1 LVRGSGQP
9 ARDHALEPYRPY
21 CARRTRSY
29 LSPDVPSEPP
39 SERIVR
45 LYSRAVDLRD
55 IFSSEAFAQQ
65 GDLALRLFVAAIL
78 GAAIGVERELHDH
91 PAGMRT
97 HLLVALGSAIFTV
110 LSAHAFGAERLNQ
123 AVDPTRI
130 AAQIVTGI
138 GFLGAGAI
146 IKEGATVRGL
156 TTAGSLWATA
166 AIGLAV
172 GAREYV
178 LAIAGTAIIVISL
191 GPLREIT
198 RRLQP
203 QAARPVQLRL
213 KIATL
218 KALDALSQQLARDDI
233 EISGLKSTRVVD
245 DRFEVEFDLRL
256 PPGATLEKLIEST
269 RGIPEVESIEAFTTV
284 A

>member
-1 LVRGSGQP
+1 
-9 ARDHALEPYRPY
+9 
-21 CARRTRSY
+21 
-29 LSPDVPSEPP
+29 
-39 SERIVR
+39 
-45 LYSRAVDLRD
+45 VDLRD
-55 IFSSEAFAQQ
+55 LFSSDAFAQQ
-65 GDLALRLFVAAIL
+65 GDLALRLLVAAIL
-78 GAAIGVERELHDH
+78 GAAIGVERELHAH
-91 PAGMRT
+91 QAGMRT

-110 LSAHAFGAERLNQ
+110 LSAYAFENERDLGPNQ

-178 LAIAGTAIIVISL
+178 LAVAGTAIIVISL
-191 GPLREIT
+191 GPLRAIT

-218 KALDALSQQLARDDI
+218 KALDALSQQLSHDDI
-233 EISGLKSTRVVD
+233 EISGLKSTRLVD

>member
-1 LVRGSGQP
+1 MDRSTTVRGGTS
-9 ARDHALEPYRPY
+9 
-21 CARRTRSY
+21 
-29 LSPDVPSEPP
+29 
-39 SERIVR
+39 R
-45 LYSRAVDLRD
+45 LYSRAVDLSD
-55 IFSSEAFAQQ
+55 LFSNEAVAHQ
-65 GDLALRLFVAAIL
+65 GDLALRLLVAAIL
-78 GAAIGVERELHDH
+78 GAAIGVERELHAH
-91 PAGMRT
+91 QAGMRT
-97 HLLVALGSAIFTV
+97 HLLVALGSAIFTI
-110 LSAHAFGAERLNQ
+110 LSAYAFEAERLGQ
-123 AVDPTRI
+123 PVDPTRI

-166 AIGLAV
+166 SIGLAV

-191 GPLREIT
+191 GPLRAMT

-203 QAARPVQLRL
+203 QSARPVQLRL

-218 KALDALSQQLARDDI
+218 KALDALSQQLARDDV
-233 EISGLKSTRVVD
+233 EISGLKSTRVAD
-245 DRFEVEFDLRL
+245 DTFEVEFDLRL
-256 PPGATLEKLIEST
+256 PPGATLEKVIEST